1 MVGDFLSIKIE
12 LDFKKL
18 LPLLDYSRKLL
29 TKFNITHLLLI
40 SLALHL
46 FVMPFPQDG
55 GMVFDEVHYI
65 KATRAHLEGIG
76 ANPEHTPL
84 VKVGM
89 SVVFSIFGDYW
100 FSWRMPII
108 ISCMIAYIAFYY
120 IARHFLDEKYALIAT
135 AFLCFDIMFFIHGTI
150 FLLDMPAI
158 MFGLVAMALFLHKR
172 YKLSAVSMALAILC
186 KEIALFFLLALTIY
200 WFGTN
205 TKKISLKSL
214 KIPLT
219 YFAIVA
225 LIGFSFMAVY
235 DNVYKISTGSNIS
248 ILVNNTVVNDQ
259 SGNPIT
265 TVITTTTETFQRYI
279 NNPISHLQHFLTYHG
294 DYMKDLN
301 ITAGAF
307 QKPWNWIAPFDING
321 ILDHP
326 VYFQVRVTSGE
337 KVYDSISWRAQ
348 GSIPIWYSFW
358 LVVPMAA
365 YMLIKKETKEKNL
378 SLFLL
383 AWIFSTFGGFVV
395 IELIKNCTG
404 FNYYFIYTVPALCLG
419 IPFVLKNLKISEKYK
434 DIVLMFYMGT
444 ILIFF
449 MYYFPVGLFR

>member
-1 MVGDFLSIKIE
+1 MLKYAQ
-12 LDFKKL
+12 KL
-18 LPLLDYSRKLL
+18 LA
-29 TKFNITHLLLI
+29 KFNITHLLLI

-84 VKVGM
+84 VKVLM
-89 SVVFSIFGDYW
+89 TIPFTILGDYW
-100 FSWRMPII
+100 FAWRFPII

-135 AFLCFDIMFFIHGTI
+135 AFLCFDVMFFIHGTI

-158 MFGLVAMALFLHKR
+158 MFGLVSIALFLRNH

-205 TKKISLKSL
+205 MKKISFKSL

-219 YFAIVA
+219 YLTIVA
-225 LIGFSFMAVY
+225 LVGFSFMAVY

-265 TVITTTTETFQRYI
+265 TMITTVTETFQRYI

-301 ITAGAF
+301 ITSGAF
-307 QKPWNWIAPFDING
+307 QKPWNWIAPLDLNG

-337 KVYDSISWRAQ
+337 KVYESISWRGQ
-348 GSIPIWYSFW
+348 GTLPIWYSFW
-358 LVVPMAA
+358 LVVPMAL
-365 YMLIKKETKEKNL
+365 YTLINKKAKEKNL

-383 AWIFSTFGGFVV
+383 AWIFSTFGGFVA
-395 IELIKNCTG
+395 IELIKSCTG

-419 IPFVLKNLKISEKYK
+419 IPYFWSKLDVSERTKNIG
-434 DIVLMFYMGT
+434 LMIY
-444 ILIFF
+444 ILATLSFF
-449 MYYFPVGLFR
+449 IYYFPIGIFR